1 MRRRVNSRHPHVL
14 VVAYAFPPAAP
25 IGTMRP
31 LRIVRRLD
39 LDGWSSTVLMGA
51 PDTYRPGT
59 PLDSALLARVPA
71 SVEIVQAPVWRPID
85 ALGRLFSRAAPVL
98 SAKRAPSAENPELP
112 TTRGSRI
119 GGLRRFLKDV
129 TSIPDAEIG
138 WVTAAVVKGLLAIR
152 RTRPRVIYSTAPPWT
167 GQLVAYVLARISG
180 LPWVADFRDPWA
192 RAPWRE
198 SMSPLA
204 RKAAASFERA
214 VIARADAVIFSTNT
228 NRDEYA
234 QHYGAE
240 AATRFFVAL
249 NGCDPEEM
257 VGLIPATP
265 EQEFVIVHAGSL
277 YGARTPEPLLV
288 AIASAVQKGHVRRD
302 QVRLRLIGATPD
314 AKLQAVAESL
324 GLERALEFMSRMP
337 RRLVL
342 EEMAAASA
350 LLALQPATTVSIPG
364 KLYEYVALGK
374 PILAICE
381 EGETADLVRR
391 SGLGIAVTSNE
402 AAAIEAGLLQVM
414 GLARRQLAPPSPELY
429 DGNRSA
435 ATAVAIITKTSEFNL
450 RAPSPAVTRS
460 EARQWRV

>member
-1 MRRRVNSRHPHVL
+1 MTLRGNSRHSHVL

-31 LRIVRRLD
+31 LRVVRRLD
-39 LDGWSSTVLMGA
+39 LDGWSSTVLMA
-51 PDTYRPGT
+51 SPDTYRSGMPM
-59 PLDSALLARVPA
+59 DSALLARVPA
-71 SVEIVQAPVWRPID
+71 GVEIVQAPVWRPID
-85 ALGRLFSRAAPVL
+85 ALGRLFSSRVPAQAAKLPPAV
-98 SAKRAPSAENPELP
+98 ETPEVP
-112 TTRGSRI
+112 TVRGSRI
-119 GGLRRFLKDV
+119 AGLRRFLKDV

-138 WVTAAVVKGLLAIR
+138 WVVPAIVRGLRAIR
-152 RTRPRVIYSTAPPWT
+152 RVRPRVIYSTAPPWT
-167 GQLVAYVLARISG
+167 GQLVAYALARISG

-204 RKAAASFERA
+204 RRAAARFERA
-214 VIARADAVIFSTNT
+214 VIARADAVMFSTNT

-234 QHYGAE
+234 RHYGAE
-240 AATRFFVAL
+240 AATRFFVVL

-257 VGLIPATP
+257 VGLLPATP

-288 AIASAVQKGHVRRD
+288 AIASAAQKGHVRTD

-324 GLERALEFMSRMP
+324 GLERALEFVPRMP

-381 EGETADLVRR
+381 EGETADLIRR
-391 SGLGIAVTSNE
+391 SGLGIAVTTNE
-402 AAAIEAGLLQVM
+402 AAAIETALLQVM
-414 GLARRQLAPPSPELY
+414 ELARRPLAPPSPELY
-429 DGNRSA
+429 DGNLSA
-435 ATAVAIITKTSEFNL
+435 ATAVAIITKTSEFNR
-450 RAPSPAVTRS
+450 RAPSPAVTRN